1 MYLRVTPLSG
11 SSPQHAFYYKPCD
24 VTFTADLCENL
35 NRRVV
40 GKFRVSRHFVESYAQ
55 GDASFRT
62 ISVVQSIQ
70 QHSAPNSKS
79 RFRSRI
85 LLLSQSQGKSTSKLG
100 LCCDRNGI
108 SATTTQKISTRE
120 SSGKRKFTPGQ
131 IATAYMFAVRGHKV
145 HAKVLNSTR

>member
-1 MYLRVTPLSG
+1 MYLRVTLLSG
-11 SSPQHAFYYKPCD
+11 SSPQHASYYKPCD

-55 GDASFRT
+55 GDTSFRT

-70 QHSAPNSKS
+70 QHSAPNSKR

-85 LLLSQSQGKSTSKLG
+85 LLLSQFQRKSISKLG
-100 LCCDRNGI
+100 LCCDTIGI
-108 SATTTQKISTRE
+108 SAATPRRFRFWRVAENGNHNCASPSQGLTR
-120 SSGKRKFTPGQ
+120 SRPCQGDS
-131 IATAYMFAVRGHKV
+131 
-145 HAKVLNSTR
+145 